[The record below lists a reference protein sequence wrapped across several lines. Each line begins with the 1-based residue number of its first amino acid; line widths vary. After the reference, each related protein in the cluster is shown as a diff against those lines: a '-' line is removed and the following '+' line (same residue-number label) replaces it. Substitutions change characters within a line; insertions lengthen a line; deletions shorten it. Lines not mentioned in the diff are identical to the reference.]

1 MARDYKK
8 EYSTYHSSPEQKKN
22 RAKRNAARKEMAKD
36 GRVSKGDGMKVDHKT
51 AIKNGGG
58 NGKGNLRVVN
68 KKTNR
73 GWRKGKSGYTP

>member
-8 EYSTYHSSPEQKKN
+8 EYDTYHSSSEQKKN
-22 RAKRNAARKEMAKD
+22 RSKRNAARKEMVKE
-36 GRVSKGDGMKVDHKT
+36 GRVVKGDDMEVDHKT
-51 AIKNGGG
+51 SIKNGGG
-58 NGKGNLRVVN
+58 NNKGNLRVVN

>member
-1 MARDYKK
+1 MPRDYKK
-8 EYSTYHSSPEQKKN
+8 EYATYHSSPEQKKN
-22 RAKRNAARKEMAKD
+22 RAQRNAARRDLEKE
-36 GRVSKGDGMKVDHKT
+36 GRVEKGDGMEVDHKV

-58 NGKGNLRVVN
+58 NTKKNLRVTN